1 MAETRSRWARWR
13 GSLAGARRLAL
24 LAGSA
29 ALLALTVAACASSNS
44 DTSLNPNMLALT
56 NVPWCDQPSIT
67 FQDDGKLSH
76 PTLTDWSAVK
86 SQLGFTPY
94 LPTALPKGTCLVL
107 AGGSIHDPVFGGHF
121 RITYDL
127 PTVGPLSFSEAP
139 KHTGQTGSQSD
150 KVQCSEATSGPTPT
164 PVATPTAT
172 PSAPLAVCLGVIA
185 NTNVSIASAQSAG
198 ALESLFNSLR
208 PNVNWVPRVASQRPQ
223 PSPTA
228 TATAAP

>member
-1 MAETRSRWARWR
+1 M
-13 GSLAGARRLAL
+13 L
-24 LAGSA
+24 LAGSVA
-29 ALLALTVAACASSNS
+29 VLALAAAACAAPNSN
-44 DTSLNPNMLALT
+44 TSLNPNMVALT
-56 NVPWCDQPSIT
+56 NVPWCDQPSIS

-121 RITYDL
+121 RITYNL
-127 PTVGPLSFSEAP
+127 PMVGPLSFSEAP
-139 KHTGQTGSQSD
+139 KHTGQAGSQSNTV
-150 KVQCSEATSGPTPT
+150 KCSGTTSGPTPT
-164 PVATPTAT
+164 PAKTPTAT
-172 PSAPLAVCLGVIA
+172 PSATQSAPLAVCLGVIA
-185 NTNVSIASAQSAG
+185 DTNVSVASAQSTG
-198 ALESLFNSLR
+198 ALESLFNSLQ
-208 PNVNWVPRVASQRPQ
+208 PNVTWVPRVASQRPQ

>member
-1 MAETRSRWARWR
+1 
-13 GSLAGARRLAL
+13 
-24 LAGSA
+24 
-29 ALLALTVAACASSNS
+29 
-44 DTSLNPNMLALT
+44 MLALT
-56 NVPWCDQPSIT
+56 NVPWCDQPTIT

-76 PTLTDWSAVK
+76 PTLTDWSVVK

-121 RITYDL
+121 RITYNL

-139 KHTGQTGSQSD
+139 KHTGQTDSQSD
-150 KVQCSEATSGPTPT
+150 KAQCSEATSGPTPA
-164 PVATPTAT
+164 ATPTAT

-185 NTNVSIASAQSAG
+185 NTNVSIASAQPAN

-208 PNVNWVPRVASQRPQ
+208 PNVNWVPHVASQRPQ
-223 PSPTA
+223 PSPTE